1 MWPGT
6 QTTNYWPAGQ
16 QQKPSKPESH
26 ATESL
31 KIAYLGGPANSWHFW
46 LYLKTSHYDGQISQ
60 ISWRFYGLERG
71 VRYICIYVCV
81 WANYNHQ
88 REIVRTWTKRKSNT
102 NSWSLIR
109 RHKNLICDK
118 SDNNPGPIL
127 TPYSSW
133 PKNAYIYVRIYSACQ
148 PHVVCAIKITV

>member
-26 ATESL
+26 TTESL

-81 WANYNHQ
+81 CGPTITINVKLFALEPKENPTRIPDLWFVDTKIWFVTRVTIILAPFWPHILVD
-88 REIVRTWTKRKSNT
+88 RKTRTYMYVF
-102 NSWSLIR
+102 
-109 RHKNLICDK
+109 
-118 SDNNPGPIL
+118 IL
-127 TPYSSW
+127 HASHMSY
-133 PKNAYIYVRIYSACQ
+133 AQ
-148 PHVVCAIKITV
+148 